1 LLPWIFRQ
9 LRAAARPENISQFRQ
24 RSEDVD
30 EAQPRHRAAHEIVG
44 DQRAQ
49 AGDGLG
55 KIIPIP
61 ERRPGNQDEQQA
73 CFEQQGDKQQASEQA
88 VYPLA

>member
-1 LLPWIFRQ
+1 LLSGILRQ
-9 LRAAARPENISQFRQ
+9 LRAPARPEDVSQFGE

-30 EAQPRHRAAHEIVG
+30 ESKPGDGPADEVVG

-49 AGDGLG
+49 ARDGLG

-61 ERRPGNQDEQQA
+61 ERRPGNQDEQKA
-73 CFEQQGDKQQASEQA
+73 SLEQQGDKQQTSEQA
-88 VYPLA
+88 SYPLA